1 MKLLTLPLILLV
13 ATPAQ
18 AITWKEFLNM
28 GSYNSPYNLNMG
40 SYNSPYNYQ
49 TPSRECKVF
58 TNREQ
63 WMPSPNCPKGYVR
76 RWVEVNYVPC

>member
-1 MKLLTLPLILLV
+1 MKLLTLPLILFV
-13 ATPAQ
+13 ATPTQ
-18 AITWKEFLNM
+18 ALTWNEF
-28 GSYNSPYNLNMG
+28 LNMG

-49 TPSRECKVF
+49 TSSRECKVF

-63 WMPSPNCPKGYVR
+63 WMPDPNCPKGYVR

>member
-18 AITWKEFLNM
+18 AITWKEF
-28 GSYNSPYNLNMG
+28 LNMG